1 MKVLEELLN
10 ILKILMVSESKY
22 DWIVVGGGVSG
33 ITISEILT
41 REGNSVLL
49 LEKNEK
55 LASETSKDFHEWVH
69 SGALYTL
76 IPDKLLTLRYL
87 LGATDDLI
95 EYYSC
100 FPRMNMAPTDSGI
113 KVTDNGWFNNEMIEF
128 RYKSHKFNPL
138 WLCTVS
144 RSTAIIDLIKQHD
157 WLRRRAGSE
166 YGSSKVKFSDNFVNI
181 KKQLLNND
189 TFFSVESPDFT
200 MNSRNLLSDILM
212 ASEKNGI
219 DIQTNSEVEYIKDS
233 NSFVEVGVND
243 KVYKSEKIVITSPD
257 AISKFNSIPIKKG
270 FAPMA
275 IVKNVPTEE
284 KSFVELDYYPSK
296 CINLLKKQNGI
307 GQAGGI
313 TLNNENKINDYLKY
327 VFSEHQKRN
336 PSIKLIDTYVGLK
349 KELVNQGQQR
359 NYLYH
364 INQNS
369 SNVWSVVL
377 GKFTLAFSMAPEFY
391 RRIYNKNPSKLVKFE
406 GKNNQHE
413 YLSDTTWQEIA
424 KINRS

>member
-1 MKVLEELLN
+1 M
-10 ILKILMVSESKY
+10 MVRDSKY

-41 REGNSVLL
+41 RAGKTVLL
-49 LEKNEK
+49 LEKNDK

-76 IPDKLLTLRYL
+76 IPDNLLTLRYL

-100 FPRMNMAPTDSGI
+100 FPGMNLIPTSSGI
-113 KVTDNGWFNNEMIEF
+113 EMLKNGWFNDDRIEF
-128 RYKSHKFNPL
+128 RYKSHKLNPI
-138 WLCTVS
+138 WLSTVS
-144 RSTAIIDLIKQHD
+144 RSLAIIELIKTHD

-166 YGSSKVKFSDNFVNI
+166 YGGSKVKVSDNFVNI
-181 KKQLLNND
+181 NKQLKNQD
-189 TFFSVESPDFT
+189 SFFSVQSPDFT
-200 MNSRNLLSDILM
+200 MNSRDLLSDIVTAAQL
-212 ASEKNGI
+212 NGLEI
-219 DIQTNSEVEYIKDS
+219 KTNSEVEYINDFGK
-233 NSFVEVGVND
+233 FVEVGVGGQT
-243 KVYKSEKIVITSPD
+243 YKSNNVVNTSPD
-257 AISKFNSIPIKKG
+257 AISKFNGIPIKMG

-275 IVKNVPTEE
+275 IVENVPDTEC
-284 KSFVELDYYPSK
+284 SFVELDYHINK
-296 CINLLKKQNGI
+296 CINLLKKKNGI

-313 TLNNENKINDYLKY
+313 TVDDEKKINDYIKY

-336 PSIKLIDTYVGLK
+336 PSIKLLDTYVGLK
-349 KELVNQGQQR
+349 KELVQKGQER

-364 INQNS
+364 INQSS

-391 RRIYNKNPSKLVKFE
+391 RRIYNENPSKLIKVNGE
-406 GKNNQHE
+406 GLIHQD
-413 YLSDTTWQEIA
+413 LSQTAWQEIVD
-424 KINRS
+424 KNRS